1 VGSYASDPDQG
12 ARYPE
17 ESRGYF
23 ELKGPFCPESETKPA
38 SFQVPASLT
47 IKGVVLY
54 NPDDTSPAGRFS
66 AWLANALDKDNKTLG
81 VNWLNLAVKRY
92 GQTWITTGQ
101 VRDCSVWV
109 CLGMNY
115 IMFLWNS
122 VARIRKVSKFV

>member
-1 VGSYASDPDQG
+1 MGSDTSADPDQG

-17 ESRGYF
+17 ERRGYF
-23 ELKGPFCPESETKPA
+23 ELNGPFHYASESKPA
-38 SFQVPASLT
+38 SFEVPASFK

-92 GQTWITTGQ
+92 GQTWITSGQ

-109 CLGMNY
+109 CLGM
-115 IMFLWNS
+115 
-122 VARIRKVSKFV
+122 K